1 MQDSRFFVQKPFA
14 EAPLRFYEH
23 PLQRAE
29 VPREFC
35 KHALQR
41 AEAVRCGLEWRF
53 EKGAICFWVT
63 V

>member
-14 EAPLRFYEH
+14 EAPLRF
-23 PLQRAE
+23 
-29 VPREFC
+29 C
-35 KHALQR
+35 KHPLQR